1 MLLYREKVELLR
13 KLIEKAA
20 VSLDDESALSGVELF
35 PEWKADT
42 AYSVGDRIS
51 DDGILYKCIQAHT
64 SQASWRP
71 SLTPA
76 LWLRISIEEWPEW
89 VQPIG
94 AHDAYAL
101 GDKVSHNEK
110 HWVSTIDYNTYE
122 PGVYG
127 WNEVN

>member
-13 KLIEKAA
+13 RLIEKAA
-20 VSLDDESALSGVELF
+20 ASLSDEDALSGVELY
-35 PEWKADT
+35 PKWVTDRDYT
-42 AYSVGDRIS
+42 TGDRVQES
-51 DDGILYKCIQAHT
+51 DILYKCIQAHT

-76 LWLRISIEEWPEW
+76 LWVRVSIEEWPEW

-101 GDKVSHNEK
+101 GDKVSHNGA
-110 HWVSTIDYNTYE
+110 HWVSTVDNNVWE

>member
-1 MLLYREKVELLR
+1 MITRARMQKIIESLVALR
-13 KLIEKAA
+13 DSA
-20 VSLDDESALSGVELF
+20 SDEQAYYASAIYPAWVT
-35 PEWKADT
+35 DHD
-42 AYSVGDRIS
+42 YSVGDRVQ
-51 DDGILYKCIQAHT
+51 DEDILYKCIQAHT

-76 LWLRISIEEWPEW
+76 LWVRISIEEWPEW
-89 VQPIG
+89 IQPIG
-94 AHDAYAL
+94 AHDAYSL
-101 GDKVSHNEK
+101 GDKVSHTEK